1 MQKKQKMIPLTQLNL
16 TNRFLFDEVV
26 DDPQTHQDIL
36 AIILGDDVPPLKQNS
51 TEKEHRTLHWPILS
65 AWMSL
70 PSMSRTPSIIRKC
83 RQRSGTTFR
92 RGAVIISL

>member
-36 AIILGDDVPPLKQNS
+36 AIILGDDVPPLKQNN
-51 TEKEHRTLHWPILS
+51 TEKEHR
-65 AWMSL
+65 
-70 PSMSRTPSIIRKC
+70 
-83 RQRSGTTFR
+83 
-92 RGAVIISL
+92 ISPLAHSVRMGCLCHR